1 MIYYI
6 LSLGGG
12 FALDNLQMINWL
24 SNYIFAV
31 TAGQLE
37 LSSESTIPLSFHGS
51 RRRISKNKYIPVMKL
66 GSFILEK
73 CAAQSIL
80 MFCNIML
87 AIKEFFKLSHF
98 LLHMTCRKTSKSRD
112 SDNKKQEL

>member
-1 MIYYI
+1 
-6 LSLGGG
+6 
-12 FALDNLQMINWL
+12 
-24 SNYIFAV
+24 
-31 TAGQLE
+31 
-37 LSSESTIPLSFHGS
+37 
-51 RRRISKNKYIPVMKL
+51 MKL

-112 SDNKKQEL
+112 SDNKKQELWKDVWDILCFSKHFLLVFLKQYPKASVKCNGFFYAIATPL

>member
-1 MIYYI
+1 
-6 LSLGGG
+6 
-12 FALDNLQMINWL
+12 
-24 SNYIFAV
+24 
-31 TAGQLE
+31 
-37 LSSESTIPLSFHGS
+37 
-51 RRRISKNKYIPVMKL
+51 MKL
-66 GSFILEK
+66 GLFILEK

-112 SDNKKQEL
+112 SDNKKQELWKDVWDILCFF